1 MAGEPAVSRDR
12 DLCAACGN
20 QFPADQVCHRCQP
33 AARLSWQQIAVG
45 VGVAV
50 LALILAAVIIIQP

>member
-1 MAGEPAVSRDR
+1 
-12 DLCAACGN
+12 
-20 QFPADQVCHRCQP
+20 VCHRCQP